1 MTPYKF
7 SSLAELAAQLE
18 PGQELCC
25 DTETVGLYGKIRLFQ
40 AYAPNLD
47 GVHLVEWPSPFEL
60 AVFINNY
67 DTKWH
72 NAHYDFTTLQE
83 HSSTSWRPKE
93 FDDTLL
99 LARLAMY
106 TMDEYSYDVVVSVVL
121 GYDPYKE
128 QGLDKKALQKS
139 TWGLALT
146 EDQLLY
152 AATDV
157 YHMPLVFEAV
167 KSVKDSVSYKL
178 DMLTLRRCLQFQ
190 HVGLPVDQTRLG
202 ALLAKTQSDLDDMR
216 MPINV
221 NSWQQT
227 RSYLDCTESDDLA
240 LARMSLEGNE
250 RAANVRKARKLGKLI
265 SFLKKFDSER
275 IYGKFKP
282 AARSGR
288 LTCAD
293 QNLQQLP
300 RKSKSVFGFHPDE
313 GKVLIYA
320 DFAQLELRTICA
332 IVSCTAME
340 ELFRKGED
348 LHGFTAAML
357 FGEDW
362 KPEQRQLSKTYNF
375 SFLYGGGINML
386 ISILIKTAN
395 VLLTEQQGN
404 RDRNRWR
411 SLWKEI
417 YVWQEKGISKWRKG
431 LPGSTPLGRRYTAQM
446 MTDQLNIE
454 NQGAGAEVSK
464 LALHYFGETLDKYAD
479 QGVALCN
486 FIHDSYIVEAPND
499 PAIYQPVATALAKAM
514 QEGWFELSKCLAIKD
529 LPMPVEV
536 KVGYNWGDIESK
548 EVEDLWTYTL
558 EGMEYAPV

>member
-47 GVHLVEWPSPFEL
+47 YVHLVEWPSPFEL

-67 DTKWH
+67 HTTWH

-83 HSSTSWRPKE
+83 QSSTSWRPKE

-146 EDQLLY
+146 KDQLLY

-157 YHMPLVFEAV
+157 YHMPTVFEAV
-167 KSVKDSVSYKL
+167 KSAKDSISYKL

-202 ALLAKTQSDLDDMR
+202 ELLAKTQSDLDDMR

-288 LTCAD
+288 LTCSD

-362 KPEQRQLSKTYNF
+362 TPEQRQLSKTYNF
-375 SFLYGGGINML
+375 NFLYGGGINML
-386 ISILIKTAN
+386 ISILIKIAN

-479 QGVALCN
+479 KGVALCN

-499 PAIYQPVATALAKAM
+499 PAIYQPVAMALAKAM

-536 KVGYNWGDIESK
+536 KVGYNWGDIESE